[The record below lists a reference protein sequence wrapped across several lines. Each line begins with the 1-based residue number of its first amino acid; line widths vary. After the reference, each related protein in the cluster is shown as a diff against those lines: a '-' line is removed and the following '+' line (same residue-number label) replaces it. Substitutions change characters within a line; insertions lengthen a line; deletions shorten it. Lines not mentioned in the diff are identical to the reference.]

1 MVLSISSIDNNI
13 TMVDSEENAGT
24 SIELD
29 ENKIPLIQQIDKNNE
44 HALREFWGSR
54 NISKEQII
62 EAEADFI
69 YGGWASFFSE
79 KKFGSREQLQALDI
93 DTYVQSAS
101 MKIAPTVE
109 DVYTD
114 IRNIAKIFRVEE
126 RGEELISQINA
137 DIDAVTA
144 KIPSMEKP
152 LDILVFDSGET
163 EVYTAAQ
170 SFLNTLITMAGAN
183 NVFGDIE
190 DTWAIVSKEDA
201 VERSPEVIVITD
213 YGSTTAEEKI
223 NFLKADPALSQTP
236 AVQNERFVV
245 LPLTAAA
252 EGVRIAQALET
263 LVKGFYPEVF

>member
-1 MVLSISSIDNNI
+1 MLALGLEDSMVGTAYLDDVIYEPLQQAYNQVPVLS
-13 TMVDSEENAGT
+13 ET
-24 SIELD
+24 S
-29 ENKIPLIQQIDKNNE
+29 P
-44 HALREFWGSR
+44 
-54 NISKEQII
+54 SKEQII
-62 EAEADFI
+62 AAEADFI
-69 YGGWASFFSE
+69 YGGWASFFNE
-79 KKFGSREQLQALDI
+79 KKFGSREQLQALEI
-93 DTYVQSAS
+93 DTYVQSSS

-114 IRNIAKIFRVEE
+114 IRNIAKIFRVEQ
-126 RGEELISQINA
+126 RGEQLISQINE

-144 KIPSMEKP
+144 KIPNMEKP
-152 LDILVFDSGET
+152 LDVLVYDSGET

-170 SFLNTLITMAGAN
+170 SFLNTLITMAGAK

-223 NFLKADPALSQTP
+223 HFLKTDPALSQTP

-263 LVKGFYPEVF
+263 LVKGFYPEAF